1 MRESTTA
8 SVRSTQSKEILIKS
22 SAASSD
28 SAVMGGS
35 KANAGVL
42 KIPKGTLILA
52 SVAVNTADIDISI
65 SAKEV
70 HPLTPSPLQP
80 PSQLLKHCNS
90 AVTFTYNLLN
100 VTADSRICASLSSLP
115 TTVQSSFRDLLSDL
129 HSLFKGTANPST
141 RYSKVRH
148 DTISY
153 FVPLKSG
160 GTLLVAV
167 MRADPSGLPR
177 IMDEFTQSLDARMRL
192 AQEG

>member
-8 SVRSTQSKEILIKS
+8 SVRSTQSKEIVIKNFPHN
-22 SAASSD
+22 SD
-28 SAVMGGS
+28 IAVTGGA

-42 KIPKGTLILA
+42 KIPKGTLMLA
-52 SVAVNTADIDISI
+52 IVAVNADDIDS
-65 SAKEV
+65 SVTAEEV
-70 HPLTPSPLQP
+70 NPLSPSPLQP

-90 AVTFTYNLLN
+90 AIIFTYSLLN
-100 VTADSRICASLSSLP
+100 ITADSRICASVSSLP
-115 TTVQSSFRDLLSDL
+115 AAVQSSLKGVLSDL
-129 HSLFKGTANPST
+129 HSVFKGTANPAT

-148 DTISY
+148 DAINY

-177 IMDEFTQSLDARMRL
+177 LMDEFTQSLDARMRL
-192 AQEG
+192 AQGG